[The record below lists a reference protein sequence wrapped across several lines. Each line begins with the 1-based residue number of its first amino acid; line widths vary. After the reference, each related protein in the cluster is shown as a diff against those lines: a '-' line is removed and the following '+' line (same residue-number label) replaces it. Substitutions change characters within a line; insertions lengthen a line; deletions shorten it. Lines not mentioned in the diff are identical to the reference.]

1 MPSNSKGKKVAFFAV
16 RILALA
22 VCLCLVAFAGEF
34 AGLKPGMSKKAD
46 ADRVLGQPIRE
57 VVPGERYDYNPAK
70 HDARRISIKFQR
82 NTLVIESIDLYFK
95 ENYPKRQYQEWFKL
109 GSPTRTS
116 IDANGNLVEYYSP
129 SGLALHYTGPDPQST
144 VEFFSHFDQ
153 QAHAQ
158 ESSPGAAMKAQV
170 AAQAL
175 TAQQAS
181 VKPSARSYLG
191 LVLVNYE
198 GQGVKVLDVATD
210 SPASRAGLRAGDILL
225 ELGSTGFYQTG
236 ATARQFGTLA
246 SVLPPGKST
255 RLLVQRGTDRFETAL
270 IPEDINA
277 IRQGTEK
284 AAAASEQG
292 RNLINMGDF
301 KGAAGYFEQA
311 ISLEPRQAAHYSAL
325 AESHDRRGDLPGA
338 IKALQR
344 GVAATPQYSLY
355 ALLGFKCRE
364 AERFEEAINAFS
376 KAAALM
382 PADVKDIA
390 VFEQLGF
397 SFMKKRRYAD
407 ALSAFEAAYKINAK
421 SPTTIYFL
429 GGCHDALKNREKAIS
444 FYSAYLN
451 LSHDNNN
458 WKKYARRR
466 VEFLTK
472 NSGGGSDA
480 GEKLF
485 QILDGLIKE
494 ATSEE

>member
-1 MPSNSKGKKVAFFAV
+1 M
-16 RILALA
+16 RLAGWFLA
-22 VCLCLVAFAGEF
+22 AAACLCLAAFATEF
-34 AGLKPGMSKKAD
+34 EGLKPGASKKAD
-46 ADRVLGQPIRE
+46 ADGVLGQPVRE

-70 HDARRISIKFQR
+70 HDARRISIKFHR
-82 NTLVIESIDLYFK
+82 GTLVVETIDLYFK
-95 ENYPKRQYQEWFKL
+95 ENHPKRQYQQWFKL
-109 GSPTRTS
+109 GSPARTS
-116 IDANGNLVEYYSP
+116 IDANGNLVEYYLP
-129 SGLALHYTGPDPQST
+129 SGLALHYTGPDDQST

-153 QAHAQ
+153 QASVQ
-158 ESSPGAAMKAQV
+158 EPPPA
-170 AAQAL
+170 
-175 TAQQAS
+175 AS
-181 VKPSARSYLG
+181 VQAPAATQAPVSSKAPTTPAARSYLG
-191 LVLVNYE
+191 LVLAGNE
-198 GQGVKVLDVATD
+198 GQGVKVLDVAAD
-210 SPASRAGLRAGDILL
+210 SPASRAGLRAGDVLL
-225 ELGSTGFYQTG
+225 ELGSTGFYQAG

-246 SVLPPGKST
+246 SALPPGQSA
-255 RLLVQRGTDRFETAL
+255 RLLVQRGTSRFETAL
-270 IPEDINA
+270 IPDDMNA
-277 IRQGTEK
+277 IRQGSDK
-284 AAAASEQG
+284 AGTASDQG
-292 RNLINMGDF
+292 RKLMDKGDF

-325 AESHDRRGDLPGA
+325 AESYDRRGDLPGA

-344 GVAATPQYSLY
+344 GVAASPQYSLY

-376 KAAALM
+376 KAATLM

-407 ALSAFEAAYKINAK
+407 ALSAFEAAYKINPK
-421 SPTTIYFL
+421 SPTAVYFL
-429 GGCHDALKNREKAIS
+429 GGCHDVLKNREKAIS
-444 FYSAYLN
+444 FYSAYLT

-472 NSGGGSDA
+472 NSGGGSET